1 MAKEFTDANFEE
13 LLSSNK
19 VVVADFWATWCGPC
33 KAMGPSIDELATEYE
48 GKALIGK
55 VDVEENNDLAEKYA
69 IRSVPTIIF
78 FKDGEM
84 VDKVVGL
91 QPKAAL
97 EAKIKELIE
106 ILKGDFLAY
115 IKK

>member
-1 MAKEFTDANFEE
+1 MAKEFTDANFDE

-48 GKALIGK
+48 GQALIGK

-91 QPKAAL
+91 QPKAAI
-97 EAKIKELIE
+97 EAKIKAL
-106 ILKGDFLAY
+106 L
-115 IKK
+115 

>member
-1 MAKEFTDANFEE
+1 MAKEFTDANFDE

-33 KAMGPSIDELATEYE
+33 KAMGPSIDELAVEYE

-84 VDKVVGL
+84 VDKQVGAV
-91 QPKAAL
+91 PKAVL
-97 EAKIKELIE
+97 ESKIKAL
-106 ILKGDFLAY
+106 L
-115 IKK
+115 

>member
-1 MAKEFTDANFEE
+1 MAKEFTDANFDE

-33 KAMGPSIDELATEYE
+33 KAMGPSIDELSAEYE

-91 QPKAAL
+91 QPKAAI
-97 EAKIKELIE
+97 EAKIKDL
-106 ILKGDFLAY
+106 L
-115 IKK
+115 

>member
-1 MAKEFTDANFEE
+1 MAKEFTDANFDE
-13 LLSSNK
+13 LLGSNK

-33 KAMGPSIDELATEYE
+33 KAMGPSIDELSAEYE
-48 GKALIGK
+48 GQALIGK

-84 VDKVVGL
+84 VDKMVGL
-91 QPKAAL
+91 QNKAVL
-97 EAKIKELIE
+97 EARIKEL
-106 ILKGDFLAY
+106 L
-115 IKK
+115 

>member
-1 MAKEFTDANFEE
+1 MAKEFTDANFDE

-48 GKALIGK
+48 GQALIGK

-69 IRSVPTIIF
+69 IRSVPTLIF

-91 QPKAAL
+91 QTKGAI
-97 EAKIKELIE
+97 EAKIKEL
-106 ILKGDFLAY
+106 L
-115 IKK
+115 

>member
-1 MAKEFTDANFEE
+1 MAKEFTDANFDE
-13 LLSSNK
+13 LLGSNK

-33 KAMGPSIDELATEYE
+33 KAMGPSIDELSAEYE
-48 GKALIGK
+48 GQALIGK

-84 VDKVVGL
+84 IDKMVGL
-91 QPKAAL
+91 QSKAVL
-97 EAKIKELIE
+97 EARIKEL
-106 ILKGDFLAY
+106 L
-115 IKK
+115 

>member
-1 MAKEFTDANFEE
+1 MAKEFTDANFYE

-33 KAMGPSIDELATEYE
+33 KAMGPSIDELSAEYE
-48 GKALIGK
+48 GRALIGK

-78 FKDGEM
+78 FKDGE
-84 VDKVVGL
+84 VKDKVVGSTT
-91 QPKAAL
+91 KAAI
-97 EAKIKELIE
+97 ADKINAL
-106 ILKGDFLAY
+106 L
-115 IKK
+115 

>member
-1 MAKEFTDANFEE
+1 MAKEFTDANFDE

-33 KAMGPSIDELATEYE
+33 KAMGPSIDELAVEYE

-84 VDKVVGL
+84 VREYTL
-91 QPKAAL
+91 T
-97 EAKIKELIE
+97 E
-106 ILKGDFLAY
+106 IRKNLYPED
-115 IKK
+115 

>member
-1 MAKEFTDANFEE
+1 MAKEFTDANFDE

-84 VDKVVGL
+84 VDKQVGAVPKVV
-91 QPKAAL
+91 L
-97 EAKIKELIE
+97 ESKIKNL
-106 ILKGDFLAY
+106 L
-115 IKK
+115 

>member
-1 MAKEFTDANFEE
+1 MAKEFTDANFDE

-33 KAMGPSIDELATEYE
+33 KAMGPSIDELAAQYE
-48 GKALIGK
+48 GQALIGK

-84 VDKVVGL
+84 VDKQVGAV
-91 QPKAAL
+91 PKAVL
-97 EAKIKELIE
+97 ESKIKAL
-106 ILKGDFLAY
+106 L
-115 IKK
+115 

>member
-1 MAKEFTDANFEE
+1 MAKEFTDANFDE

-33 KAMGPSIDELATEYE
+33 KAMGPSIDELSEQYE
-48 GKALIGK
+48 GQALIGK

-84 VDKVVGL
+84 VDKQVGAV
-91 QPKAAL
+91 PKAVL
-97 EAKIKELIE
+97 ESKIKNL
-106 ILKGDFLAY
+106 L
-115 IKK
+115 

>member
-1 MAKEFTDANFEE
+1 MAKEFTDANFDE

-84 VDKVVGL
+84 VDKQVGAV
-91 QPKAAL
+91 PKTVL
-97 EAKIKELIE
+97 ESKIKAL
-106 ILKGDFLAY
+106 L
-115 IKK
+115 

>member
-1 MAKEFTDANFEE
+1 MAKEFTDANFDE

-33 KAMGPSIDELATEYE
+33 KAMGPSIDELAAEYE
-48 GKALIGK
+48 GQALIGK

-69 IRSVPTIIF
+69 IRSVPTLIF

-91 QPKAAL
+91 QPKAAI
-97 EAKIKELIE
+97 EAKIKDL
-106 ILKGDFLAY
+106 L
-115 IKK
+115 

>member
-33 KAMGPSIDELATEYE
+33 KAMGPSIDELAAEYE
-48 GKALIGK
+48 GQALIGK

-69 IRSVPTIIF
+69 IRSVPTLIF

-91 QPKAAL
+91 QTKVAI
-97 EAKIKELIE
+97 EAKIKEL
-106 ILKGDFLAY
+106 L
-115 IKK
+115 

>member
-1 MAKEFTDANFEE
+1 MAKEFTEANFEE

-33 KAMGPSIDELATEYE
+33 KAMGPSIDELAAQYE
-48 GKALIGK
+48 GQALIGK

-84 VDKVVGL
+84 VDKQVGAV
-91 QPKAAL
+91 PKAVL
-97 EAKIKELIE
+97 ESKIKAL
-106 ILKGDFLAY
+106 L
-115 IKK
+115 

>member
-1 MAKEFTDANFEE
+1 MAKEFTDANFDE

-33 KAMGPSIDELATEYE
+33 KAMGPSIDELSAEYE
-48 GKALIGK
+48 GRALIGK

-84 VDKVVGL
+84 VDKQVGAV
-91 QPKAAL
+91 PKAVL
-97 EAKIKELIE
+97 EDKIKAL
-106 ILKGDFLAY
+106 L
-115 IKK
+115 

>member
-1 MAKEFTDANFEE
+1 MAKEFTDANFDE

-48 GKALIGK
+48 GQALIGK

-69 IRSVPTIIF
+69 IRSVPTLIF

-84 VDKVVGL
+84 VDKQVGAV
-91 QPKAAL
+91 PKAVL
-97 EAKIKELIE
+97 ESKIKAL
-106 ILKGDFLAY
+106 L
-115 IKK
+115 

>member
-1 MAKEFTDANFEE
+1 MAKEFTDANFDE
-13 LLSSNK
+13 LVSSNK

-33 KAMGPSIDELATEYE
+33 KAMGPSIDELAAQYE
-48 GKALIGK
+48 GQALIGK

-84 VDKVVGL
+84 VDKMVGL
-91 QPKAAL
+91 QSKAVL
-97 EAKIKELIE
+97 EARIKEL
-106 ILKGDFLAY
+106 L
-115 IKK
+115 

>member
-1 MAKEFTDANFEE
+1 MAKEFTDANFDE

-19 VVVADFWATWCGPC
+19 VVLADFWATWCGPC
-33 KAMGPSIDELATEYE
+33 KAMGPSIDELAVEYE
-48 GKALIGK
+48 GQALIGK
-55 VDVEENNDLAEKYA
+55 VDVEENVDLAEKYA

-91 QPKAAL
+91 QSKAAL
-97 EAKIKELIE
+97 EAKIKSL
-106 ILKGDFLAY
+106 L
-115 IKK
+115 

>member
-1 MAKEFTDANFEE
+1 MAKEFTDANFDE

-84 VDKVVGL
+84 VDKQVGAV
-91 QPKAAL
+91 PKAVL
-97 EAKIKELIE
+97 EIKIKAL
-106 ILKGDFLAY
+106 L
-115 IKK
+115 

>member
-1 MAKEFTDANFEE
+1 MAKEFTDANFDE

-33 KAMGPSIDELATEYE
+33 KAMGPSIDELSAEYE

-69 IRSVPTIIF
+69 IRSVPTLIF

-91 QPKAAL
+91 QPKAAI
-97 EAKIKELIE
+97 EAKIKAL
-106 ILKGDFLAY
+106 L
-115 IKK
+115 

>member
-1 MAKEFTDANFEE
+1 MAKEFTDANFDE

-33 KAMGPSIDELATEYE
+33 KAMGPSIDELSAEYE
-48 GKALIGK
+48 GQALIGK

-69 IRSVPTIIF
+69 IRSVPTLIF

-91 QPKAAL
+91 QPKAAI
-97 EAKIKELIE
+97 EVKIKDL
-106 ILKGDFLAY
+106 L
-115 IKK
+115 

>member
-1 MAKEFTDANFEE
+1 MAKEFTDANFDE

-33 KAMGPSIDELATEYE
+33 KAMGPSIDELSAEYE
-48 GKALIGK
+48 GRALIGK

-69 IRSVPTIIF
+69 IRSVPTVIF

-84 VDKVVGL
+84 VDKQVGAVA
-91 QPKAAL
+91 KSVL
-97 EAKIKELIE
+97 ESKITNL
-106 ILKGDFLAY
+106 L
-115 IKK
+115 

>member
-1 MAKEFTDANFEE
+1 MAKEFTDANFDE

-33 KAMGPSIDELATEYE
+33 KAMGPSIDELAVEYE

-91 QPKAAL
+91 QPKAAI
-97 EAKIKELIE
+97 EAKIKDL
-106 ILKGDFLAY
+106 L
-115 IKK
+115 

>member
-1 MAKEFTDANFEE
+1 MAKEFTDANFDE

-33 KAMGPSIDELATEYE
+33 KAMGPSIDELAVQYE
-48 GKALIGK
+48 GQALIGK

-84 VDKVVGL
+84 VDKQVGAV
-91 QPKAAL
+91 PKAVL
-97 EAKIKELIE
+97 ESKIKAL
-106 ILKGDFLAY
+106 L
-115 IKK
+115 

>member
-1 MAKEFTDANFEE
+1 MAKEFTDANFDE

-33 KAMGPSIDELATEYE
+33 KAMGPSIDELSAEYE

-91 QPKAAL
+91 QPKAAI
-97 EAKIKELIE
+97 EAKIKAL
-106 ILKGDFLAY
+106 L
-115 IKK
+115 

>member
-33 KAMGPSIDELATEYE
+33 KAMGPSIDELAAEYE
-48 GKALIGK
+48 GQALIGK

-69 IRSVPTIIF
+69 IRSVPTLIF

-91 QPKAAL
+91 QPKAAI
-97 EAKIKELIE
+97 EANIKDL
-106 ILKGDFLAY
+106 L
-115 IKK
+115 

>member
-1 MAKEFTDANFEE
+1 MAKEFTDANFDE

-91 QPKAAL
+91 QPKAAI
-97 EAKIKELIE
+97 EAKIKAL
-106 ILKGDFLAY
+106 L
-115 IKK
+115 

>member
-1 MAKEFTDANFEE
+1 MAKEFTDANFDE

-84 VDKVVGL
+84 VDKQVGAV
-91 QPKAAL
+91 PKAVL
-97 EAKIKELIE
+97 EDKIKAL
-106 ILKGDFLAY
+106 L
-115 IKK
+115 

>member
-1 MAKEFTDANFEE
+1 MAKEFTDANFDE

-84 VDKVVGL
+84 VDKQVGAV
-91 QPKAAL
+91 PKAVL
-97 EAKIKELIE
+97 ESKIKAL
-106 ILKGDFLAY
+106 L
-115 IKK
+115 

>member
-1 MAKEFTDANFEE
+1 MAKEFTDANFDE

-33 KAMGPSIDELATEYE
+33 KAMGPSIDELSAEYE
-48 GKALIGK
+48 GRALIGK

-84 VDKVVGL
+84 VDKQVGAVA
-91 QPKAAL
+91 KAVL
-97 EAKIKELIE
+97 EDKIKAL
-106 ILKGDFLAY
+106 L
-115 IKK
+115 

>member
-1 MAKEFTDANFEE
+1 MAKEFTDANFDE

-33 KAMGPSIDELATEYE
+33 KAMGPSIDELSAEYE
-48 GKALIGK
+48 GRALIGK

-84 VDKVVGL
+84 VDKQVGAVA
-91 QPKAAL
+91 KSVL
-97 EAKIKELIE
+97 EAKIKAL
-106 ILKGDFLAY
+106 L
-115 IKK
+115 

>member
-1 MAKEFTDANFEE
+1 MAKEFTDANFDE

-78 FKDGEM
+78 FKEGEM
-84 VDKVVGL
+84 VDKQVGAV
-91 QPKAAL
+91 PKAVL
-97 EAKIKELIE
+97 ESKIKAL
-106 ILKGDFLAY
+106 L
-115 IKK
+115 

>member
-1 MAKEFTDANFEE
+1 MAKEFTDANFDE
-13 LLSSNK
+13 LLGSNK

-33 KAMGPSIDELATEYE
+33 KAMGPSIDELSAEYE
-48 GKALIGK
+48 GQALIGK

-84 VDKVVGL
+84 VDKMVGL
-91 QPKAAL
+91 QSKAVL
-97 EAKIKELIE
+97 EARIKEL
-106 ILKGDFLAY
+106 L
-115 IKK
+115 

>member
-1 MAKEFTDANFEE
+1 MAKEFTDANFDE

-84 VDKVVGL
+84 VDKQVGAV
-91 QPKAAL
+91 PKAVL
-97 EAKIKELIE
+97 ESKIKVL
-106 ILKGDFLAY
+106 L
-115 IKK
+115 

>member
-33 KAMGPSIDELATEYE
+33 KAMGPSIDELAAEYE
-48 GKALIGK
+48 GQALIGK

-69 IRSVPTIIF
+69 IRSVPTLIF

-91 QPKAAL
+91 QPKAAI
-97 EAKIKELIE
+97 EAKIKDL
-106 ILKGDFLAY
+106 L
-115 IKK
+115 